1 MPAGDTDGGEKAG
14 EKAGDT
20 GEARETGGAP
30 QEIEIDAV
38 FEGGGAKGLCFL
50 GVARAL
56 ERRKIRLRRRIG
68 SSAGAMLALLSAA
81 GYSAAELHRACTTR
95 TPEGRLPFRGF
106 LDVPPIP
113 PPAQWER
120 SQLWEMLCSV
130 DLPLV
135 PAHLEGQIR
144 KLFLG
149 NMLSQPSFRRLYW
162 LLEHGGAAPGTAML
176 EWLQRRLAAR
186 DPALADADFSRFY
199 KITGQDITLTATDT
213 GGRRLLLLNHRTAP
227 HCPVAWAARMSMG
240 IPLVWQEV
248 EWRAEWGRYC
258 GQDIT
263 GHPIVDGGMLS
274 NFPIHLLSN
283 PDPDTVTLLGEAPP
297 RPYIGF
303 LIDEQLAVPDTPP
316 MPPPRNPRHPLRRIG
331 RILETLLESHHATI
345 IEQCAARREVCRLPA
360 AAYSSSEL
368 DMEDGR
374 LRALVAAADAATDA
388 YLRERFSPGAVPG

>member
-1 MPAGDTDGGEKAG
+1 MSETAGETAGDAG
-14 EKAGDT
+14 GDT
-20 GEARETGGAP
+20 AP
-30 QEIEIDAV
+30 GVEVDAV
-38 FEGGGAKGLCFL
+38 FEGGAAKGLCFL
-50 GVARAL
+50 GAMRAL
-56 ERRKIRLRRRIG
+56 ERRGVRLRRRIG
-68 SSAGAMLALLSAA
+68 SSAGAMVALLSAA
-81 GYSAAELHRACTTR
+81 GYDAAGLHRICTTR

-106 LDVPPIP
+106 LDVPPVP

-135 PAHLEGQIR
+135 PSHLEGQIR

-162 LLEHGGAAPGTAML
+162 LLEHGGTSPGTAMV

-186 DPALADADFSRFY
+186 DPRLAEADFSRFHE
-199 KITGQDITLTATDT
+199 ITGQDITFTATDT

-227 HCPVAWAARMSMG
+227 RCPVVWAARMSMG
-240 IPLVWQEV
+240 VPLVWQEV
-248 EWRAEWGRYC
+248 EWRSEWGRYC
-258 GQDIT
+258 GQDVT
-263 GHPIVDGGMLS
+263 GHPVVDGGMLS
-274 NFPIHLLSN
+274 NFPIHLLSE
-283 PDPDTVTLLGEAPP
+283 PDAALLGEAPP
-297 RPYIGF
+297 RPFIGF

-331 RILETLLESHHATI
+331 RILETLLEAHHAAI

-360 AAYSSSEL
+360 AAYSASEL

-374 LRALVAAADAATDA
+374 LRALIAAADAATDS
-388 YLRERFSPGAVPG
+388 YLTERFPAPPRAVPVKQVG